1 MTILGLFVI
10 FFGVASLSSSLCA
23 QFLDIGNV
31 HAFSFVSNH
40 FYVEHLGLLIEWM
53 ATAKHFVII
62 HKNVYCRA
70 HSSFAMASN
79 KKKISRL
86 KSSGRTF
93 KIYIPWIIYESL
105 ISPNIAFGIFYM
117 LLAIQNDNTL
127 NHLSTKKKEIWM
139 HTITKNKMSLFIS
152 RCSPHYSGNTFHL
165 QIGSFFLSC

>member
-93 KIYIPWIIYESL
+93 ENIYPINNLRIL
-105 ISPNIAFGIFYM
+105 NIS
-117 LLAIQNDNTL
+117 Q
-127 NHLSTKKKEIWM
+127 
-139 HTITKNKMSLFIS
+139 
-152 RCSPHYSGNTFHL
+152 HYFWHILYVAGHPK
-165 QIGSFFLSC
+165 